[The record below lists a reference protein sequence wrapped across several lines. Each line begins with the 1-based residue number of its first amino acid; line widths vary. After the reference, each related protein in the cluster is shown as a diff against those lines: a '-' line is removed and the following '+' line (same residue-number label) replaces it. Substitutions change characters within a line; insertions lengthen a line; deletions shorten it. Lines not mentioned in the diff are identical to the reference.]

1 MNNTSQTA
9 ATLAALTILQ
19 IARASLR
26 REGDEA
32 WHIVEAAL
40 DHVIGHRNS
49 TVDPNRF
56 DMLLDGEDK

>member
-19 IARASLR
+19 IARLSLMR
-26 REGDEA
+26 SGDEA
-32 WHIVEAAL
+32 WRIVEAAIN
-40 DHVIGHRNS
+40 HVIGFRNS
-49 TVDPNRF
+49 TVDPNLF